1 VFVSVDVPT
10 SAAGS
15 LLLVRSPGIIR
26 PRSAGEILDDA
37 WRMVLGDAPLLLALS
52 ALFNVPAAVAVLVV
66 LTQARPE
73 SLVWRLLL
81 PAAAACLLPLTGL
94 GSGAC
99 QEAFRRRAEGKPV
112 GLGGCLGGALGRWL
126 DHVTARAL
134 VLAGIVLGLLLLIM
148 PGLAVWAGACAV
160 HPILAAGE
168 ARLFGALE
176 GSAREAP
183 RHAGKAL
190 AVTLCRLPLLLLA
203 TVNLL
208 ALAEVWLW
216 VAGNLGGLDTAA
228 TEVLLSPS
236 NPAWLV
242 ALLLLAWLLLSP
254 FAEACNFLL
263 HVDARAR
270 FEGLDLWYRVRQVF
284 PLPEKGRAA
293 AGLLVLG
300 TLLAMAAPARAAD
313 PGERLRTLR
322 AVRQDL
328 DGVRQ
333 EVEAAK
339 PYPGGNRWAP
349 TLQGLARRLDP
360 AGGPTH
366 GPYRW
371 FYQGIQ
377 GFAAR
382 DQQSAVEVLTGLGR
396 RLEAAEQSLALQPE
410 APARGP
416 EAAGPARSKDE
427 IKRAVP
433 QRTDNT
439 PRDKGEAHK
448 VEREQKREVRRP
460 EVRRD
465 DGQGDDGEPAV
476 RSGPGVLPNVPVG
489 GLGYLGWVVLA
500 GLLIAILIVAGLQF
514 FQRRGTAAAATE
526 KPQTGQTA
534 PSLDDVLRQPQPE
547 TAAAL
552 WRQAEQLA
560 GAGNYPG
567 AVRLLYAAVLA
578 VLHRANLIRYEATRT
593 NGEYLDQLRAN
604 SDSPE
609 DVHEPFRRLT
619 GLFELKWYGERACR
633 AEDYQGCRELAERIR
648 GLV

>member
-1 VFVSVDVPT
+1 VHVPVDLPT
-10 SAAGS
+10 S
-15 LLLVRSPGIIR
+15 SPAIIR
-26 PRSAGEILDDA
+26 PRTAGEILDDA

-52 ALFNVPAAVAVLVV
+52 ALFNVPAAVAVLLV
-66 LTQARPE
+66 LTHARPE
-73 SLVWRLLL
+73 SLVWQLVLLGV
-81 PAAAACLLPLTGL
+81 AAVLLPLTGL

-99 QEAFRRRAEGKPV
+99 QEVLRRRAEGKPV
-112 GLGGCLGGALGRWL
+112 GLGDCLGGALVRWL

-134 VLAGIVLGLLLLIM
+134 VLVGIFLGLWLLIM

-168 ARLFGALE
+168 ARLFGALQ

-203 TVNLL
+203 MVNLL
-208 ALAEVWLW
+208 ALTEAGLW
-216 VAGNLGGLDTAA
+216 VLGNFGGLDTAA
-228 TEVLLSPS
+228 TEVLLSAN
-236 NPAWLV
+236 NPAWLA

-293 AGLLVLG
+293 AGLLLLG
-300 TLLAMAAPARAAD
+300 GLLAPAAPVRAAD

-328 DGVRQ
+328 DGIRH
-333 EVEAAK
+333 EVEAAT
-339 PYPGGNRWAP
+339 PYPGGTRWAP
-349 TLQGLARRLDP
+349 ALQGLARRLDP
-360 AGGPTH
+360 AGGPGK

-377 GFAAR
+377 GFAVR

-396 RLEAAEQSLALQPE
+396 RLETAEQSLALRPE
-410 APARGP
+410 ASERGP
-416 EAAGPARSKDE
+416 DAAGPARSKDE

-433 QRTDNT
+433 QRADDAPGNRVE
-439 PRDKGEAHK
+439 PHKGE
-448 VEREQKREVRRP
+448 REPNREVRRV

-465 DGQGDDGEPAV
+465 DGEGDGGGPAAQP
-476 RSGPGVLPNVPVG
+476 GPGVLPALPVG
-489 GLGYLGWVVLA
+489 GLGTLGWVVLA
-500 GLLIAILIVAGLQF
+500 GLLLAILVVACLQF
-514 FQRRGTAAAATE
+514 FQRRSTAAPKTE
-526 KPQTGQTA
+526 TPQTGQTA
-534 PSLDDVLRQPQPE
+534 PSLDDVLRQPRPE

-560 GAGNYPG
+560 AAGNHLG

-578 VLHRANLIRYEATRT
+578 VLHRASLIRYEATRT
-593 NGEYLDQLRAN
+593 NGEYVDQLRAN
-604 SDSPE
+604 PESPE
-609 DVHEPFRRLT
+609 EVHEPFHRLT

-633 AEDYQGCRELAERIR
+633 AEDYRDCRGLAEQIREL
-648 GLV
+648 V